1 MRPII
6 ASMIGLR
13 VGSTLASK
21 KPLIVSKIEL
31 KSMDYL
37 SFFLIGFR
45 ILPVYN
51 ISEKIKKRKEL
62 FSKKHYKIKLL
73 ILVKTNKS
81 GRSVDLLCAMRRMF
95 LL

>member
-51 ISEKIKKRKEL
+51 ISEKIKKEKSFFE
-62 FSKKHYKIKLL
+62 KHYKIKLL

>member
-1 MRPII
+1 M
-6 ASMIGLR
+6 
-13 VGSTLASK
+13 
-21 KPLIVSKIEL
+21 
-31 KSMDYL
+31 
-37 SFFLIGFR
+37 
-45 ILPVYN
+45 YN
-51 ISEKIKKRKEL
+51 ISEKTKKRKEL